1 MPLYKR
7 DDSPYWWVRIGRKTR
22 ESTGTEDRAKAEEY
36 EELLKERLW
45 RRNKLGDRGAVPWR
59 EAAQRWLK
67 DSKRSR
73 VRDREILQWLESED
87 GPDIG
92 EYPVAAVAD
101 PDVIQELREHGLTQG
116 WTHSTVDRAMRTVR
130 SVLRKCVEWK
140 YLETAPKVPMYGD
153 EDSDPRFLTPE
164 QFARLCSELPRH
176 LEIAARFAVWTLLR
190 KTAQAK
196 LTWDRVNM
204 QTKTGFIPKAHMKG
218 MNDKK
223 KDFIF
228 PLSTEAIKALRE
240 CRVLHPKGERV
251 FQYTPDGKDAKSRPI
266 ANFNTAAFR
275 KAAERAGIV
284 GLRWHDLRHTGA
296 SWAVQ
301 SGVTLERLM
310 ELGGWKSYRMVLIYA
325 RFAPS
330 HAATAAETLAQ
341 MAHAVE
347 SAAQEAKLKTPEES
361 AA

>member
-1 MPLYKR
+1 MDRRTMPLYKR

-22 ESTGTEDRAKAEEY
+22 ESTGTEDRGKAEEY

-73 VRDREILQWLESED
+73 VRDREILAWLESKD
-87 GPDIG
+87 GPEIG
-92 EYPVAAVAD
+92 EYPVSAVAD
-101 PDVIQELREHGLTQG
+101 PDVIEELRQHGLTMG
-116 WTHSTVDRAMRTVR
+116 WAHSTVDRAMRTVR
-130 SVLRKCVEWK
+130 SVLRKCVEWR
-140 YLETAPKVPMYGD
+140 YLESAPKISMYGD
-153 EDSDPRFLTPE
+153 EDSEPRFLTPE
-164 QFARLCSELPRH
+164 QFASLTAELPRH
-176 LEIAARFAVWTLLR
+176 LELAARFAVWTLLR

-204 QTKTGFIPKAHMKG
+204 QAKTGFIPKAHMKG

-223 KDFIF
+223 KDFVF
-228 PLSTEAIKALRE
+228 PLSSEALKVLRE
-240 CRVLHPKGERV
+240 CRVMHPKGERV
-251 FQYTPDGKDAKSRPI
+251 FQYDSKPI

-275 KAAERAGIV
+275 KAAERAGV
-284 GLRWHDLRHTGA
+284 PGLRWHDLRHTGA

-330 HAATAAETLAQ
+330 HVASAAETLAQ
-341 MAHAVE
+341 MSHAVETASQQAGAKPDVE
-347 SAAQEAKLKTPEES
+347 SAA
-361 AA
+361 